1 MTFWTPQVLPCSR
14 QVVKCL
20 KNSFPVLVLGSKFGS
35 AEGTASSAGGQ
46 IDLNPLSHQTL
57 F

>member
-14 QVVKCL
+14 QVVRCL

-35 AEGTASSAGGQ
+35 AEGTPSSAGGQ
-46 IDLNPLSHQTL
+46 TDLNPLSH
-57 F
+57 